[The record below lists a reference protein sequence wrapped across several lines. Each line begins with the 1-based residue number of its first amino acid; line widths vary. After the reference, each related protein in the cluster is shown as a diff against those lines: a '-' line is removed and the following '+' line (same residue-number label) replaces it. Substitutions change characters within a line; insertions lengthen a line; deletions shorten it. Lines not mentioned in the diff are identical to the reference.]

1 MLSSSHL
8 FYSWASPWCPQSQW
22 SLAWPH
28 PRPAARRC
36 RAARTRPVV
45 SWQPSSSDLSIADNP
60 LLSHFRCL
68 PIILSVIITI
78 ANTEI
83 ATTKVINQP
92 SQILYGK
99 TEHNFEG
106 NEPAENSWN
115 LCCEAAWFEFNSLK
129 DIQMD
134 SNEASYTNSNTLL
147 IPLLFLLLIL

>member
-1 MLSSSHL
+1 MQIFCNSILSSSHL
-8 FYSWASPWCPQSQW
+8 FYSWASPWCPQCQW

-28 PRPAARRC
+28 PRHAARRC
-36 RAARTRPVV
+36 RAARTHPVV

-68 PIILSVIITI
+68 PIILSVIIAI

-99 TEHNFEG
+99 TEHNFDG
-106 NEPAENSWN
+106 KEPTENSLESVLWSC
-115 LCCEAAWFEFNSLK
+115 LVW
-129 DIQMD
+129 IQFIERY
-134 SNEASYTNSNTLL
+134 SNG
-147 IPLLFLLLIL
+147 FKWG